1 MEMGIDERK
10 MLGRKIREYR
20 EGLDLTREELAV
32 AIGNGSKQYVSS
44 IENGA
49 KNVTIDVLCR
59 IASSLKVRVGDLITF
74 QVEILSPPGGGIA
87 SCMPGRP
94 RKPPAFS

>member
-1 MEMGIDERK
+1 MGIDERK

-20 EGLDLTREELAV
+20 EELDLTQEELAV
-32 AIGNGSKQYVSS
+32 TIGNGSKQCISS

-59 IASSLKVRVGDLITF
+59 IASALKVRVGDLISF
-74 QVEILSPPGGGIA
+74 QVEILSPTGGIA
-87 SCMPGRP
+87 SCMPERP

>member
-1 MEMGIDERK
+1 MGIDERK

-20 EGLDLTREELAV
+20 EELDLTQEELAV
-32 AIGNGSKQYVSS
+32 TIGNGSKQCISS

-59 IASSLKVRVGDLITF
+59 IASALKVRVGDLISF
-74 QVEILSPPGGGIA
+74 QVEILSPTGGIA
-87 SCMPGRP
+87 SCMPGLP

>member
-1 MEMGIDERK
+1 MGIDERK
-10 MLGRKIREYR
+10 MLGRKIQEYR
-20 EGLDLTREELAV
+20 EELDLTQEELAV
-32 AIGNGSKQYVSS
+32 TIGNGSKQCISS

-59 IASSLKVRVGDLITF
+59 IASALKVRVGDLISF
-74 QVEILSPPGGGIA
+74 QVEILSPTGGIA